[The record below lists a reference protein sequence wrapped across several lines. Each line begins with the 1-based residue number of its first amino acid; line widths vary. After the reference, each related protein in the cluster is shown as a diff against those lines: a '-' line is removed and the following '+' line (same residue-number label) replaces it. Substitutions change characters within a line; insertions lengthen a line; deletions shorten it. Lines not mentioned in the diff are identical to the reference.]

1 MSVWDPTLHGTAVP
15 TRAVAICLWALCLAA
30 PQSLGAD
37 SGGLPGGP
45 PERQGSFALG
55 PETGLAVPVRAL
67 DGELDAML
75 VLRVGFN
82 FLL

>member
-1 MSVWDPTLHGTAVP
+1 MLQPCQP
-15 TRAVAICLWALCLAA
+15 ALSPPVFGLCAS
-30 PQSLGAD
+30 PRHSPLGPIR
-37 SGGLPGGP
+37 GGLPGGP
-45 PERQGSFALG
+45 PEREGSFALG

-67 DGELDAML
+67 DGALDAML